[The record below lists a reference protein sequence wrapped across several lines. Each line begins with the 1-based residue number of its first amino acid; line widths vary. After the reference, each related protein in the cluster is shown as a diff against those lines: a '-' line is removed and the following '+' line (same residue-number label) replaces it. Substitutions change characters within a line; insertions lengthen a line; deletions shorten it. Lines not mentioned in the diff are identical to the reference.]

1 MLHHGTQIHA
11 LLQTDVNTVL
21 PFIQGVYI
29 NGCKYNGLC
38 AAHSAVSSIVTYK
51 VYSKWSHYPFIS
63 HYFKGRC
70 DKRSSL
76 PKKYGIYGIFFVL
89 DYFHSIETN
98 DKLLYKDYI

>member
-1 MLHHGTQIHA
+1 MLNQGTQIHA

-21 PFIQGVYI
+21 PFIHVVYI

-38 AAHSAVSSIVTYK
+38 AAHSTVSSIVTYK
-51 VYSKWSHYPFIS
+51 VYSKVSHYPFIS

-70 DKRSSL
+70 DKRPSL
-76 PKKYGIYGIFFVL
+76 LKKYGIYGISFVL
-89 DYFHSIETN
+89 DYCHSIETN